1 MASRDVFSYMF
12 DQQKKCQAYPDLC
25 QAWSKIEE
33 FYSKKLWHQLTL
45 KVQEIVK
52 HSYFSENGRTIELYK
67 RFVSD
72 FEHRMNPL
80 VLIELVI
87 LVAKQMKDLKEAL
100 EFLEKM
106 KENVKTNSEASILC
120 MIAIGNIHL
129 QIGDLAKTKTLIL
142 EMDKLVNDLDRITS
156 VHQRFY
162 ELSSNYYRIVIDYA
176 NYYRDSLRYLG
187 CIDMKNVKINDF
199 QERAFNV
206 CLAAIL
212 GKNLYNFGELIAHPV
227 LESLKNP
234 QQQWLV
240 DLLHA
245 FNSGN
250 IQQFTSLKPH
260 WNKQKFLSANVKIM
274 EEKISLLCLM
284 EMTFKRPANHRQ
296 LTFQEISEQTKKPMT
311 DVELLVMKALS
322 LGLVKGQIDGVDGR
336 VHMTWVQP
344 RVLDLQQIKGMKERV
359 EKWVGEVE
367 KMESLVEANA
377 HELLT

>member
-1 MASRDVFSYMF
+1 
-12 DQQKKCQAYPDLC
+12 
-25 QAWSKIEE
+25 
-33 FYSKKLWHQLTL
+33 
-45 KVQEIVK
+45 
-52 HSYFSENGRTIELYK
+52 
-67 RFVSD
+67 
-72 FEHRMNPL
+72 MNPL

-212 GKNLYNFGELIAHPV
+212 GKNLYNFGELV
-227 LESLKNP
+227 GF
-234 QQQWLV
+234 
-240 DLLHA
+240 LLIIFLIRN
-245 FNSGN
+245 FNF
-250 IQQFTSLKPH
+250 IF
-260 WNKQKFLSANVKIM
+260 F
-274 EEKISLLCLM
+274 
-284 EMTFKRPANHRQ
+284 
-296 LTFQEISEQTKKPMT
+296 
-311 DVELLVMKALS
+311 
-322 LGLVKGQIDGVDGR
+322 
-336 VHMTWVQP
+336 
-344 RVLDLQQIKGMKERV
+344 
-359 EKWVGEVE
+359 
-367 KMESLVEANA
+367 
-377 HELLT
+377 